1 MPPAA
6 RITDMHVCPMVTGLV
21 PHVGGPQVLGTP
33 TVMIVNMPTG
43 SVTSQEVCTGPPDAD
58 LLVSS
63 TVMVGGKPADR
74 LGDSS
79 THGGS
84 LVMGAPTVMIGG

>member
-6 RITDMHVCPMVTGLV
+6 RITDNHTCPAETAKV
-21 PHVGGPQVLGTP
+21 PHVGGPQVMGAP
-33 TVMIVNMPTG
+33 TVFICGIPAGTI
-43 SVTSQEVCTGPPDAD
+43 TSQHTCVGPPDAD
-58 LLVSS
+58 VKGSA
-63 TVMVGGKPADR
+63 TVMICGKPADR

-79 THGGS
+79 AHGGS